1 MRIIFVLTCSTFFTH
16 SRSFLLPKHKEVVI
30 HTLPLKILLW
40 IELYLIDT
48 WCKYKESF
56 EHLHQKEV
64 PSIRR
69 DTLTSS
75 FTSSSVGRHV
85 CMPAE
90 RHNPSHVS
98 WVGLEFSHLDIPRIP
113 LVWGIQSSPWIT
125 TLLCFRGFRW
135 SQELGTIS

>member
-64 PSIRR
+64 PSIHPQRYPDLLLHQFFCWETCLHASWETQSLSR
-69 DTLTSS
+69 VLGRPRVL
-75 FTSSSVGRHV
+75 SVGHSKNSFCLRH
-85 CMPAE
+85 P
-90 RHNPSHVS
+90 
-98 WVGLEFSHLDIPRIP
+98 EFSMNHYLI
-113 LVWGIQSSPWIT
+113 V
-125 TLLCFRGFRW
+125 F
-135 SQELGTIS
+135 